1 MRLSRL
7 IHWDFFFWNQT
18 WEKKLLNVW
27 NFNQNRRRK
36 QISNLKRERIMV
48 LLQRISKS
56 VLLIVELLIENPK
69 KKREAIHNYSLI
81 LKIKVSINFLKS
93 KTKLKYLNTLK
104 NWKNIN
110 QEFSFKKS
118 FPKTKMER
126 SAYVIWKPF
135 SSYFWT
141 LNLN

>member
-1 MRLSRL
+1 
-7 IHWDFFFWNQT
+7 
-18 WEKKLLNVW
+18 
-27 NFNQNRRRK
+27 
-36 QISNLKRERIMV
+36 MV
-48 LLQRISKS
+48 LIQRVSKT

-81 LKIKVSINFLKS
+81 LKIKLLINFLKS

-104 NWKNIN
+104 NLKNIN

-126 SAYVIWKPF
+126 SAYVI
-135 SSYFWT
+135 
-141 LNLN
+141 

>member
-1 MRLSRL
+1 
-7 IHWDFFFWNQT
+7 
-18 WEKKLLNVW
+18 
-27 NFNQNRRRK
+27 
-36 QISNLKRERIMV
+36 MV
-48 LLQRISKS
+48 LLQRISKA
-56 VLLIVELLIENPK
+56 VLLIVQLLIENPK

-104 NWKNIN
+104 LKNLKNIN

-126 SAYVIWKPF
+126 SAYVI
-135 SSYFWT
+135 
-141 LNLN
+141 